1 MLRSID
7 IDISVAT
14 YSYLKFDNLMNKFFV
29 NDYNIFKNNFQ
40 LDLIINPFLYFHIFD
55 KFKQ

>member
-7 IDISVAT
+7 IDISVA